1 MLKKLSTILAIA
13 VLLIV
18 LLQTRSPAQSVSNLQ
33 ADIFSL
39 RSEVSQLRSQISQ
52 LGGGRLGGYSPQPM
66 PNQPRTIAGERLTDP
81 QIVDRLATLAIE
93 AKERLKSLEARV
105 SKLEQ
110 R

>member
-1 MLKKLSTILAIA
+1 MLKRFSAIVAIA
-13 VLLIV
+13 VLLIF
-18 LLQTRSPAQSVSNLQ
+18 LLQTQSPAQSVSNLQ

-39 RSEVSQLRSQISQ
+39 RSEVNQLRSQLSQ
-52 LGGGRLGGYSPQPM
+52 LGSARLGGYAAQPG
-66 PNQPRTIAGERLTDP
+66 PSQPRTIAGERLTDA

>member
-1 MLKKLSTILAIA
+1 MLKRFSTIVAIA
-13 VLLIV
+13 VLLIF

-52 LGGGRLGGYSPQPM
+52 LGGGRLGGVTSQPV
-66 PNQPRTIAGERLTDP
+66 PNQTRILAGERLTDRE
-81 QIVDRLATLAIE
+81 IVDRLATLAIE

-105 SKLEQ
+105 SKLEK